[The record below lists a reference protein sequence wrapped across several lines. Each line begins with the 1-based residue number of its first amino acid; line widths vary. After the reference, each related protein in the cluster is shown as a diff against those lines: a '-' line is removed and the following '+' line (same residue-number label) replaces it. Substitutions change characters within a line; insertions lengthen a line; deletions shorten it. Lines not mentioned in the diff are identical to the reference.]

1 MRRAISLILA
11 LAMVSAGCQTA
22 WKPSALVE
30 RPGAGTEYLSKGAV
44 AQDTP
49 PDKAPAVESALLWS
63 EKYARTVEDLSQEQ
77 QRGRK
82 LLDENRSFQQQL
94 DAAKAD
100 LAKATSEL
108 EAANTL
114 LIEVRQENNRWKADV
129 LGYRDEMRRAH
140 LTELEA
146 LGKVLRLLGGEPSP
160 PEAASVTPAAAPVA
174 AAEPTALKRAAAP
187 TTSVEPTTLPRRAAT
202 APADARPA
210 PQPDKKESA
219 SDSTP

>member
-1 MRRAISLILA
+1 MRRAVSLILA

-30 RPGAGTEYLSKGAV
+30 GPGAGTGYLSKGAV
-44 AQDTP
+44 AQDAP
-49 PDKAPAVESALLWS
+49 SDKAPAVESALLWS

-82 LLDENRSFQQQL
+82 LLDENRTLQQQL

-100 LAKATSEL
+100 VAKATSEL

-146 LGKVLRLLGGEPSP
+146 LGKVLRLLGGETPQ
-160 PEAASVTPAAAPVA
+160 PEAVSVAP
-174 AAEPTALKRAAAP
+174 AAEPAALKKAAAP
-187 TTSVEPTTLPRRAAT
+187 TTGVEPTTPPRKAAT
-202 APADARPA
+202 TPADTQPA
-210 PQPDKKESA
+210 AQPDKKGSA

>member
-1 MRRAISLILA
+1 MRRAVSLILA

-30 RPGAGTEYLSKGAV
+30 RPPAGTEYLSRGAV

-49 PDKAPAVESALLWS
+49 SDKAPAVESALLWS
-63 EKYARTVEDLSQEQ
+63 EKYARAVEELSQEQ

-82 LLDENRSFQQQL
+82 FADENRALQQQIE
-94 DAAKAD
+94 AAKAD
-100 LAKATSEL
+100 LVKATAEL
-108 EAANTL
+108 EAANAL

-146 LGKVLRLLGGEPSP
+146 LGKVLRLLGGEPSQ
-160 PEAASVTPAAAPVA
+160 PEGVSVAPAAAPAA
-174 AAEPTALKRAAAP
+174 AAETAALKRAAATTVTAEPATSP
-187 TTSVEPTTLPRRAAT
+187 TKAAA
-202 APADARPA
+202 APADVKTA
-210 PQPDKKESA
+210 PQPSKKESA